1 MKLPLILFA
10 LGAIASIPA
19 AASAENST
27 DMAVGFEKEQRA
39 NSGSGSGSEL
49 PPYLQCVPFARE
61 LSGIQL
67 YGDAHSWWGQA
78 AGRYQRGNKPQVGAV
93 MAFQPHRNMTLGHV
107 AAVSRIIDSRTVLI
121 SHSNWSPI
129 NGRRGQI
136 ERDVR
141 AEDVSPAND
150 WSMVRVWYHPLQAVG
165 STPWPV
171 HGFIYAEK
179 FKGTSKPALAQAGLA
194 TAARQPERRE
204 ASSKQFSQAF
214 ADLSVAANGAAM
226 PTQRRTRTSRKQ
238 DPVRDA
244 IARYE

>member
-1 MKLPLILFA
+1 MKLPLFLFA
-10 LGAIASIPA
+10 LGAITSIPVA
-19 AASAENST
+19 ANAESST
-27 DMAVGFEKEQRA
+27 DMAVGFEKEPRA
-39 NSGSGSGSEL
+39 NSGSASGSEL

-61 LSGIQL
+61 LSGIQI

-78 AGRYQRGNKPQVGAV
+78 EGRYQRGNRPQVGAV
-93 MAFQPHRNMTLGHV
+93 MAFQPYRNMTLGHV
-107 AAVSRIIDSRTVLI
+107 AAVSKVVDSRTVLI

-141 AEDVSPAND
+141 AVDVSPAND

-165 STPWPV
+165 ATPWPV
-171 HGFIYAEK
+171 HGFIYSGK
-179 FKGTSKPALAQAGLA
+179 FKDAAKPALAQVQLA
-194 TAARQPERRE
+194 PSANQSVRRG

-214 ADLSVAANGAAM
+214 ADLGTPANTAAM
-226 PTQRRTRTSRKQ
+226 PTHRLTRTSHNQ
-238 DPVRDA
+238 DPVREA

>member
-1 MKLPLILFA
+1 MKLPLFLFA
-10 LGAIASIPA
+10 LGAISSIPA
-19 AASAENST
+19 AASAENSA
-27 DMAVGFEKEQRA
+27 DMAVGFENEQRA
-39 NSGSGSGSEL
+39 NSGSESGSEL
-49 PPYLQCVPFARE
+49 PPYLQCVPFARD

-78 AGRYQRGNKPQVGAV
+78 AGRYQRGNQPQVGAV

-150 WSMVRVWYHPLQAVG
+150 WSMVRVWYHPLQAIG

-171 HGFIYAEK
+171 HGFIYAGK
-179 FKGTSKPALAQAGLA
+179 FNGDPKPALAEARLA
-194 TAARQPERRE
+194 TIAHQPERQE
-204 ASSKQFSQAF
+204 APSNQFSQAF
-214 ADLSVAANGAAM
+214 ADLGVPGNPAAM
-226 PTQRRTRTSRKQ
+226 PPQQLTRTSHKQ